1 MVGTHSD
8 IITFQLLI
16 IVTFLLVESENAAN
30 FKFFQHKKFE
40 RVDRNRNN
48 CLYH

>member
-1 MVGTHSD
+1 MVGTHAD

-30 FKFFQHKKFE
+30 FKFST
-40 RVDRNRNN
+40 
-48 CLYH
+48 